1 MESPLPVG
9 SLRVR
14 LNRVSPAQGQ
24 VEVLHAHSAT
34 EGPGTCSL
42 TVELVRAQALVPP
55 GLAVGDRCALHSRKG
70 SLMGIEEIAVSLS
83 LPSNSSES
91 FSPSQPKQTRQR
103 SAPCSARHL
112 RAPAR
117 YSQYLAPRAI
127 DACREARVRVAGRA
141 GMGVLSLLGSETW
154 ANSSAAAVL
163 YFLIPPVSD
172 QKAALNHASSLIFRG
187 GTCVVNQGQ

>member
-1 MESPLPVG
+1 M
-9 SLRVR
+9 
-14 LNRVSPAQGQ
+14 SPAQGR
-24 VEVLHAHSAT
+24 VEAPPAHGST

-42 TVELVRAQALVPP
+42 TVELVRVQAPVPP
-55 GLAVGDRCALHSRKG
+55 GPAVGDRCALHSRKG
-70 SLMGIEEIAVSLS
+70 SRMGIEEIAVSVS

-91 FSPSQPKQTRQR
+91 FSPSQPKQTRER
-103 SAPCSARHL
+103 PAPFSARHL

-141 GMGVLSLLGSETW
+141 GMGVLGLLGSETW

-172 QKAALNHASSLIFRG
+172 QKAALNCASSLIFRG

>member
-141 GMGVLSLLGSETW
+141 GLEHGRWVCLHPRSVTCIRASPFICP
-154 ANSSAAAVL
+154 SA
-163 YFLIPPVSD
+163 ITGEP
-172 QKAALNHASSLIFRG
+172 QALPMEL
-187 GTCVVNQGQ
+187 T